1 MSKVLVALPIR
12 LKAGIAL
19 LLAFLMLTVNLFLP
33 AATPLFAQSGGDQ
46 PATGF
51 MVDINQNA
59 TTTYIVQRG
68 DTLGGIARRHNTD
81 VSTLLRLNPQ
91 ITDPNRI
98 TAGQRI
104 LVPVPS
110 GPGQPGRP
118 PSQPPSRP
126 PTQPPTQPVIALAYI
141 HMIALGSNGP
151 LGCGDRVAPV
161 LQEFPATQA
170 ILRAALERQ
179 LGINTQF
186 YRDSGLYN
194 ALYLSSLTIGDV
206 RIVNGLATINL
217 SGRVVMSGTCDGP
230 RIRAQLEETALQF
243 STVNRV
249 EIFVNGHTLQSVTQ

>member
-1 MSKVLVALPIR
+1 MSKALVALPIH
-12 LKAGIAL
+12 LKRGIAI

-59 TTTYIVQRG
+59 TTIYIVQRG
-68 DTLGGIARRHNTD
+68 DTLSSIARRHNTD

-91 ITDPNRI
+91 ITNPNRI
-98 TAGQRI
+98 TVGQHI

-118 PSQPPSRP
+118 PTQPPTRP
-126 PTQPPTQPVIALAYI
+126 PTQPAITLAYI

-151 LGCGDRVAPV
+151 LGCGDRIAPV

-179 LGINTQF
+179 LSINTQF

-194 ALYLSSLTIGDV
+194 ALYLSSLAVRDV
-206 RIVNGLATINL
+206 RIMNGLATINL
-217 SGRVVMSGTCDGP
+217 SGRVVMGGTCDGP

-249 EIFVNGHTLQSVTQ
+249 EIFVNGHTLQSVIQ